1 MYSTSEIE
9 AWLGRIED
17 VLDAIGRVEDFLER
31 TSEKAFISDQWSIGA
46 LSYQLIIMAEATK
59 ALAPGLESRRPE
71 IAWKQVWG
79 MRNILAHEYGK
90 ADPHQIWV
98 VATND
103 LAPLK
108 AALLAERDYLTS
120 C

>member
-1 MYSTSEIE
+1 
-9 AWLGRIED
+9 
-17 VLDAIGRVEDFLER
+17 
-31 TSEKAFISDQWSIGA
+31 
-46 LSYQLIIMAEATK
+46 
-59 ALAPGLESRRPE
+59 
-71 IAWKQVWG
+71 